1 MGKNSFYKKR
11 GKLSRRNK
19 TLAKSVDNEELTKAP
34 HSFVIHRGSV
44 GKTVKQLQQDFR
56 RVMEPFTATKL
67 MERRKN
73 CIKDFVSIAGPLNVS
88 HLVIFTRTKVGL
100 YMKLMRLPRGPT
112 LTFKIMN
119 YCLSKDVISS
129 VKKQMT
135 YGKQFQV
142 APCLMTNLQPRE
154 GEMKLQLSARMFLDM
169 FPTITPTK
177 AAIESIRRSCLIN
190 YDPETE
196 LYDFRHYS
204 IRVVPVGVSK
214 AVKKFMGNKLPDLSR
229 FNDVSEFMTKAGI
242 LSESEGED
250 DPSAQVTVGS
260 RKIVSGKGTGPQKS
274 SVRLSE
280 LGPRLTL
287 QLIKVEEGLQ
297 DGTVLY
303 HRLVTKTEGERKII
317 QKKREKKKQV
327 KAKRKQEQK
336 ENVENKS
343 KKKEEHKQKCL
354 AGMNLP
360 EKPKEK
366 NENKENED
374 EWEDVDE
381 EDIEDND
388 DAEYYQQEVGEA
400 PDKDLFSAS
409 KGKKRK
415 TDDSDETIKKKFK
428 KQMDMKKEK
437 EEEKEKKKNKGK
449 WWERGDSDEDKKEKK
464 RKPKYKPQNEMEKY
478 TMNKKKKDK
487 VKAKKK
493 LKTKKTGTKKGG
505 IKKGRK

>member
-229 FNDVSEFMTKAGI
+229 FNDVSEFMTNKGIVIKAKK
-242 LSESEGED
+242 ED
-250 DPSAQVTVGS
+250 VTKAIIHVYMPKMVSIGS
-260 RKIVSGKGTGPQKS
+260 ISIQKS
-274 SVRLSE
+274 SGFQGGLGADFSE
-280 LGPRLTL
+280 K
-287 QLIKVEEGLQ
+287 LIKVEEGLQ

-366 NENKENED
+366 QQD
-374 EWEDVDE
+374 G
-381 EDIEDND
+381 DNGHDLD
-388 DAEYYQQEVGEA
+388 DGPTDDTDGMYYVQPHQQKFDAGGFY
-400 PDKDLFSAS
+400 LFSAS

>member
-44 GKTVKQLQQDFR
+44 GKTIKQLQQDFR
-56 RVMEPFTATKL
+56 RVMEPYTATKL

-88 HLVIFTRTKVGL
+88 HLVIFTRTKVGI

-112 LTFKIMN
+112 LTFKINN

-177 AAIESIRRSCLIN
+177 AAIDSIRRCCLIN

-196 LYDFRHYS
+196 LFDFRHYS

-214 AVKKFMGNKLPDLSR
+214 ATKKFMGNKLPDLSR
-229 FNDVSEFMTKAGI
+229 FNDIAEFMTKAGI

-250 DPSAQVTVGS
+250 DPSTQVMVGS
-260 RKIVSGKGTGPQKS
+260 RKVVSKKGPGPQKS

-280 LGPRLTL
+280 LGPRLSL

-303 HRLVTKTEGERKII
+303 HRLVTKTEQERKAIE
-317 QKKREKKKQV
+317 KKRNAKKLLKV
-327 KAKRKQEQK
+327 KRKKTQK
-336 ENVENKS
+336 ENIEKKS
-343 KKKEEHKQKCL
+343 QKKEDHKQKCL
-354 AGMNLP
+354 AGMKLP

-366 NENKENED
+366 SDDAENED
-374 EWEDVDE
+374 EWEDVDDDE
-381 EDIEDND
+381 NN
-388 DAEYYQQEVGEA
+388 DAEYYEEEVGEA
-400 PDKDLFSAS
+400 PDKDLFAAS

-415 TDDSDETIKKKFK
+415 TEDTDETIQKKFK
-428 KQMDMKKEK
+428 KQIDKKKEK
-437 EEEKEKKKNKGK
+437 DEEKKKKKGK
-449 WWERGDSDEDKKEKK
+449 WWERDDSDEDKKDKK
-464 RKPKYKPQNEMEKY
+464 NKKPKYKPQNEMERY

-487 VKAKKK
+487 IKAKKK
-493 LKTKKTGTKKGG
+493 IKTKKAST
-505 IKKGRK
+505 KKGRK